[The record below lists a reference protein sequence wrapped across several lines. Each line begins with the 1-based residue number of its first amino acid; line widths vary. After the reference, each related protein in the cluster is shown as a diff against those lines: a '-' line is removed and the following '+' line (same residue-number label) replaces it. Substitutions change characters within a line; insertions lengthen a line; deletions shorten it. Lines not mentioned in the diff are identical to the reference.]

1 MAHFFFGSI
10 NVNVFSPIKW
20 NYKLLVIENN
30 GFRTLQPY
38 LSSLFFQPLEHTK
51 LELTPHKGPGRP
63 GGGPVKIKK
72 GEIFSDKNG
81 MLVFEM

>member
-1 MAHFFFGSI
+1 MLMR
-10 NVNVFSPIKW
+10 FSPIKW

-51 LELTPHKGPGRP
+51 LELTPHKGTTW
-63 GGGPVKIKK
+63 GGGPIKINK
-72 GEIFSDKNG
+72 GDIFSDKNG
-81 MLVFEM
+81 MLVFEMWTLRSTKF

>member
-1 MAHFFFGSI
+1 MA
-10 NVNVFSPIKW
+10 
-20 NYKLLVIENN
+20 
-30 GFRTLQPY
+30 FRNLQPY

-72 GEIFSDKNG
+72 GEIIQRQKWHAGVRNVNFKKHQF
-81 MLVFEM
+81 LVDYK